1 MNKETKLIIA
11 IAILIIIIIGL
22 LTYIISDIMRKSNN
36 ANTEISSSQQADG
49 ETEQYKHL
57 MINELHKYSNLYYQG
72 EYIEMTE
79 KDTSHR
85 KCYTVDGRLEIP
97 ISYLGY
103 NAICVNTIEE
113 TVLTDK
119 QWNPLD
125 YYEENLVDLYRNYP
139 KEEID
144 KYWGITQR
152 QDFYINEVDD
162 RPIEEI
168 YNSIKDS
175 WIPGIITPQYTN
187 YEEYVKLALSIEEYY
202 LTPERYNELNQ
213 MIKDKP
219 FKDKQVNEN
228 SNSNN
233 QQNNTEITGIEQ
245 AIKDGKIGADYLT
258 DGVSEEILHFAW
270 SDGNLQFYYDNW
282 EDCLQDAKNLGI
294 LREPTQ
300 EELNALNSGI

>member
-1 MNKETKLIIA
+1 MKKETKLIIT
-11 IAILIIIIIGL
+11 ILILVLIIIGL
-22 LTYIISDIMRKSNN
+22 SVYIIIDIIKEDNNSN
-36 ANTEISSSQQADG
+36 TVISSSQQSNID
-49 ETEQYKHL
+49 TEQYKNL
-57 MINELHKYSNLYYQG
+57 LINQLHKYSNLYYQG
-72 EYIEMTE
+72 EYIDMID

-85 KCYTVDGRLEIP
+85 RCYTVDGQLEIP
-97 ISYLGY
+97 LAYIGN
-103 NAICVNTIEE
+103 NAICVSTIEE

-125 YYEENLVDLYRNYP
+125 YYEENKVDLYMNYP

-144 KYWGITQR
+144 KYWGITQGR
-152 QDFYINEVDD
+152 KFYINEIDD

-168 YNSIKDS
+168 YNGIKDS
-175 WIPGIITPQYTN
+175 WVPGTITPRYTN
-187 YEEYVKLALSIEEYY
+187 YEEFVQMALHIEELY
-202 LTPERYNELNQ
+202 LTPERYNELSK
-213 MIKDKP
+213 MIKDNP
-219 FKDKQVNEN
+219 FEDKQVNEN

-245 AIKDGKIGADYLT
+245 AIKDGKIGADYLI
-258 DGVSEEILHFAW
+258 DGVSEEMLHFVW